1 MDSKII
7 EKAELYATGI
17 ISNEFSDRLVY
28 HDVAYQYRVIDALD
42 SIILSENQNEEEK
55 EILLLAGWFVFLGL
69 RHLDE
74 FIRISTIN
82 EFLNSRLDFSIKIA
96 EEFLSENKYP
106 EDKKLKVLDLLLE
119 TRPDRTLDLS
129 LQGKILLD
137 AITSELGESKGKRR
151 IKKYYEE
158 LLLCHVGEANQS
170 DFFDYSIS
178 YLGSHN
184 YHTDFALR
192 HLRPLKESVLG
203 KLIREQRVIQK
214 KEDAVLR
221 SELGID
227 EDELKKLK
235 RSLKSVQGR
244 DDRGIQTMFR
254 TTSRNHYTLSEM
266 VDRKANIMI
275 SVNAIIMS
283 IIIGNFIANDL
294 SITIHNIPILIV
306 LLTGPSSIFFAVN
319 AIRPEQTHGSFT
331 VEEIR
336 SKRGNL
342 LYFGNFHNMSLKDYE
357 WGMYEMLNDQDF
369 LYSSMVKDLYFL
381 GLTLDKKYK
390 LIRKSLMV
398 FTYGILVAVISFV
411 IVMAMGDLHLIGS

>member
-28 HDVAYQYRVIDALD
+28 HDVSYQYRVIDALD
-42 SIILSENQNEEEK
+42 SISLSENQDDEEK
-55 EILLLAGWFVFLGL
+55 EILLIAGWFIFLGL
-69 RHLDE
+69 KHLDE

-82 EFLNSRLDFSIKIA
+82 EFLNSRLDFSIKMA
-96 EEFLSENKYP
+96 EDFLSENKYP
-106 EDKKLKVLDLLLE
+106 ENKKLKILDLMLE
-119 TRPDRTLDLS
+119 TRPDRTQELS

-137 AITSELGESKGKRR
+137 AMTSELGESKGKRR

-158 LLLCHVGEANQS
+158 LLLCHVVEVNQT
-170 DFFDYSIS
+170 DFFQYAIS
-178 YLGSHN
+178 YLSSHN
-184 YHTDFALR
+184 YYTDFALR

-203 KLIREQRVIQK
+203 KLIKERREIQK
-214 KEDAVLR
+214 KEDAVLK

-227 EDELKKLK
+227 EVELKRLK
-235 RSLKSVQGR
+235 RNLKSVQGR

-294 SITIHNIPILIV
+294 SITIHNIPILVV
-306 LLTGPSSIFFAVN
+306 LLTGPLSIFFAVN
-319 AIRPEQTHGSFT
+319 AIRPEKTHGAFT

-336 SKRGNL
+336 SKQGNL

-369 LYSSMVKDLYFL
+369 LYSSMVK
-381 GLTLDKKYK
+381 
-390 LIRKSLMV
+390 
-398 FTYGILVAVISFV
+398 
-411 IVMAMGDLHLIGS
+411 